1 VLGDLAVMECE
12 TAFGFWWVCEFYFE
26 AFRISAR
33 FLRTAAKFRSSQPQ
47 TVTVT
52 GNTPYRCFRGNAA
65 MAIKVDESEERTLHD
80 ASPLSPDTNQ
90 KILSLVQRLLLE
102 RSIVRNV
109 TCEDSLLEAGLNSM
123 DMLNLVLTVEA
134 EFDVTIP
141 ESAITLKNL
150 KTVSTIGSLVGM
162 LQSKAITD
170 FS

>member
-1 VLGDLAVMECE
+1 VLADPTVIECE
-12 TAFGFWWVCEFYFE
+12 AAIGFYWVCDSYFD
-26 AFRISAR
+26 ASQISAAY
-33 FLRTAAKFRSSQPQ
+33 LRLHKIRSSNAQI
-47 TVTVT
+47 VTVVCEKRC
-52 GNTPYRCFRGNAA
+52 RCFRGNAA
-65 MAIKVDESEERTLHD
+65 MAIKVDESEGVTLRD
-80 ASPLSPDTNQ
+80 ASPLSPETNQ
-90 KILSLVQRLLLE
+90 TILSLVQKLLEE
-102 RSIVRNV
+102 RSIVRKV

-150 KTVSTIGSLVGM
+150 RTVSTIGSLVGI